1 MANKNRKF
9 SIAAADTKKNQTE
22 TEALNAD
29 ASKPFLEGT
38 VLHAFSGLYEVDVR
52 EGLRLDETLSAAFNA
67 VHKPQTSDEARGLLA
82 QKDGSD
88 FDDDI
93 DDDEYSFERDTLL
106 CTVSGK
112 LKIGKRVLSQVV
124 AVGDRVRVRWLDT
137 FGPNTRRQRMR
148 EGYIEEVLPR
158 VTTLGRSRFNKSG
171 QVTVANLDQVVVV
184 MSLREPA
191 LNTHRLDRFLVLA
204 ESCDLRAVICLNK
217 ADMLAKRVL
226 NQETKPLKKLY
237 ESLGYRVLIVSAE
250 TDLGIK
256 EVRQEMSGHISA
268 FVGSSGVGKSS
279 LVNAIQPGLHLWV
292 GDVMEIGKGRHT
304 TTDVSLHRLD
314 GGGYLADTPGI
325 KTVSLFERQEVDLAQ
340 CFPEFRAFEN
350 GCRFNN
356 CTHLHEPGCAVREA
370 VEAKTVNAA
379 RYESYK
385 RIAED
390 KEPALY

>member
-325 KTVSLFERQEVDLAQ
+325 KTVSLFERQDVDLAQ

>member
-124 AVGDRVRVRWLDT
+124 AAGDRVRVRWLDT